1 MVEWAN
7 VEKIGSILGLTRS
20 PACILQS
27 FKERPVHCND
37 MLDVDKGGDEM
48 GEDFSPALD
57 DGAAEMLAD
66 KVEEELSNG
75 GQGGH
80 VRDDDQVEGAATACK
95 QDFDSLW
102 RG

>member
-1 MVEWAN
+1 
-7 VEKIGSILGLTRS
+7 
-20 PACILQS
+20 
-27 FKERPVHCND
+27 
-37 MLDVDKGGDEM
+37 M

-66 KVEEELSNG
+66 KVDEELSNG
-75 GQGGH
+75 GQSGH
-80 VRDDDQVEGAATACK
+80 IRDEDQMEGATACK

>member
-7 VEKIGSILGLTRS
+7 VEKIGGILGLTRS
-20 PACILQS
+20 TTCILQS
-27 FKERPVHCND
+27 FKERLVDCND
-37 MLDVDKGGDEM
+37 LLDVNKGVDEM
-48 GEDFSPALD
+48 GEDFPPTLY
-57 DGAAEMLAD
+57 DGAAKMLAD
-66 KVEEELSNG
+66 KVEEKLSNG